1 MPQPDPQAKAGGRAK
16 YGSLSTLPRRKE
28 AVKKNI
34 HKQQKTT
41 KECPERAKKKKEKEN
56 TPTLFTPWFVDRFSD
71 CAWSQQ
77 NMMSNWGDYC

>member
-16 YGSLSTLPRRKE
+16 YGSLSILPRRKE

-41 KECPERAKKKKEKEN
+41 KECQN

-71 CAWSQQ
+71 CGASRI
-77 NMMSNWGDYC
+77 